1 MEFVIKIG
9 QFLLSLSLLIVLHE
23 LGHFI
28 PAKLFKTRVE
38 KFYLFFDIKYS
49 LFKKKIGDTVYG
61 IGWLP
66 LGGYVKISG
75 MIDESMDKEQ
85 MAQPP
90 QPWEFRSKPSW
101 QRLIIMLGGVTV
113 NFILAYVIY
122 VFLSFTYGDKD
133 TNVNSLKDGYWIES
147 PTLNDIGFKTGDKVL
162 AINDNPIIKDSDIGK
177 NIISAKT
184 ITIERDNAEKT
195 IALPED
201 FLGQLST
208 RQKRGLFEFRI
219 PFMIGEV
226 ADSSVNKSVDL
237 KKGDILVSFN
247 GEELKYYYQLEA
259 RKKDLKNASIE
270 VEILR
275 GENTLERTLKTNE
288 RAELGIRPAYD
299 DAQEIYMDMLNEL
312 EEGVAQIGSGN
323 SLGTS
328 DLVFGGDNSK
338 WKKFGNSLMLRLASR
353 IKNVDPSASN
363 AWALKA
369 INGGTMSSNADTAF
383 MIHTDGPTDLN
394 RNAWGTY
401 APRYPNA
408 RIGATLYDWLADHGD
423 PRLNIL
429 ADPNGPAAGNR
440 YGLENDQ
447 LAALYGESPASYASV
462 NPMITQ
468 KNSPWVFLSYA
479 QTALLEAEFAASAG
493 DHSTAETKYNSG
505 VMAHMQSWGTLYD
518 PSLSVDDSAV
528 SAYLSSNPYTASQ
541 GEAMI
546 GEQYWAASFFD
557 FFEGFSNFRRSG
569 FPELQPFGGESPHH
583 NNTTNGQIPRRLI
596 YPASEA
602 SVNADNYQA
611 VIQSQGP
618 NDQVTR
624 VWWDVN

>member
-147 PTLNDIGFKTGDKVL
+147 PTLNDLGFKTGDKVL

-247 GEELKYYYQLEA
+247 GEELKYYDQLEE

-275 GENTLERTLKTNE
+275 GENTLKRTLKTNE

-299 DAQEIYMDMLNEL
+299 EGRFAEL
-312 EEGVAQIGSGN
+312 GYFDLITTEYTFGESFGAGFSKFTGQISSYGEQ
-323 SLGTS
+323 
-328 DLVFGGDNSK
+328 
-338 WKKFGNSLMLRLASR
+338 
-353 IKNVDPSASN
+353 
-363 AWALKA
+363 LKA
-369 INGGTMSSNADTAF
+369 IFTPSTGAYKGVGGFKAIYDIFPGTWSWQAFWILTAF
-383 MIHTDGPTDLN
+383 LSIMLGVLNLLPIPALDGGHVMFL
-394 RNAWGTY
+394 
-401 APRYPNA
+401 
-408 RIGATLYDWLADHGD
+408 LYEIISGRKPSEKFLERAQMVGFF
-423 PRLNIL
+423 IL
-429 ADPNGPAAGNR
+429 IALVLFANG
-440 YGLENDQ
+440 ND
-447 LAALYGESPASYASV
+447 
-462 NPMITQ
+462 I
-468 KNSPWVFLSYA
+468 
-479 QTALLEAEFAASAG
+479 
-493 DHSTAETKYNSG
+493 
-505 VMAHMQSWGTLYD
+505 
-518 PSLSVDDSAV
+518 
-528 SAYLSSNPYTASQ
+528 
-541 GEAMI
+541 
-546 GEQYWAASFFD
+546 
-557 FFEGFSNFRRSG
+557 FRAI
-569 FPELQPFGGESPHH
+569 FK
-583 NNTTNGQIPRRLI
+583 
-596 YPASEA
+596 
-602 SVNADNYQA
+602 
-611 VIQSQGP
+611 
-618 NDQVTR
+618 
-624 VWWDVN
+624 